1 MSEALTSKLRWS
13 GFSFVLQGRETKKSV
28 CARVCDEQWVIHA
41 VIVSSACLYFNLEA
55 GVNEYQRVGDEIH
68 LALALMNPERVRIC
82 ILIGTSDLSL
92 SISSHTNTHTASIG
106 PKFGENLEYLR
117 SSWKRIV
124 KHQIFAELELE
135 TLHRWEP
142 KQQL

>member
-1 MSEALTSKLRWS
+1 M
-13 GFSFVLQGRETKKSV
+13 
-28 CARVCDEQWVIHA
+28 IHA

-92 SISSHTNTHTASIG
+92 SLSLSVFLTHTHIHSNTHTHLANIG
-106 PKFGENLEYLR
+106 PKFGENLD
-117 SSWKRIV
+117 
-124 KHQIFAELELE
+124 
-135 TLHRWEP
+135 
-142 KQQL
+142 